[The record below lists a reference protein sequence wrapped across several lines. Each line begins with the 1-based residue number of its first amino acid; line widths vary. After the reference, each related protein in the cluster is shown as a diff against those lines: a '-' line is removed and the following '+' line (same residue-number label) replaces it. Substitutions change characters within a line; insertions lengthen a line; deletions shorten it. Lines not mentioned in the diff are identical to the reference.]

1 MEDIILYNELQEL
14 LRSME
19 VPKLRRD
26 DISWLIR
33 NLPIKN
39 SDKPGFNRAMELIK
53 YFKIKFEED
62 TNA

>member
-14 LRSME
+14 LRSMK

-26 DISWLIR
+26 DINWLIK
-33 NLPIKN
+33 NLSIKN
-39 SDKPGFNRAMELIK
+39 ADNPNFNRAMELIK

-62 TNA
+62 VNA

>member
-1 MEDIILYNELQEL
+1 MEDIILYNELQDL

-53 YFKIKFEED
+53 YFKFKFEED

>member
-26 DISWLIR
+26 DISWLSR
-33 NLPIKN
+33 NLPIRN
-39 SDKPGFNRAMELIK
+39 SDKPGYSRAMELIK
-53 YFKIKFEED
+53 YFKCKFEED

>member
-14 LRSME
+14 LRSMD
-19 VPKLRRD
+19 VPKFRRD

-33 NLPIKN
+33 NLPIRN

-53 YFKIKFEED
+53 YFKLKFEED

>member
-1 MEDIILYNELQEL
+1 MEDIILYNELQDL

>member
-1 MEDIILYNELQEL
+1 MDDIILYNELQEL

-53 YFKIKFEED
+53 YFKLKFEED